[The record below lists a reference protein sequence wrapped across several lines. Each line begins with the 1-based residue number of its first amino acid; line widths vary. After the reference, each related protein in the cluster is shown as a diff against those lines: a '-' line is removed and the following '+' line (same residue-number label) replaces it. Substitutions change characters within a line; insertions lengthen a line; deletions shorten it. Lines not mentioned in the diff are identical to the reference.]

1 MIKYAVFDNEP
12 DWMAFRA
19 EYFTASESSKLTT
32 NAKDKN
38 EVLSVGAKTYIR
50 KCAAAVLAPN
60 EPGYYNSSMEHGKN
74 TEPVAVLNLANH
86 LGRSL
91 DDDDFIYTS
100 QNGFVFFY
108 DDEYNLGGTPDVII
122 KGINKSVEIKC
133 PNSDT
138 HLEYLMISTAEE
150 VKLKMPDYYGQMQTN
165 MYLTGTEE
173 SIFMSFDNR
182 FYNENLH
189 EHYINIPKD
198 YEYIERLLMKA
209 KHGKEYKEL
218 ILKTINEKSCQSSIT
233 RNTTKP
239 RRSTTKK
246 TT

>member
-12 DWMAFRA
+12 DWLAFRA
-19 EYFTASESSKLTT
+19 EYFTASESSKLITS
-32 NAKDKN
+32 AKDKN

-60 EPGYYNSSMEHGKN
+60 DPPYYNSSMERGKN
-74 TEPVAVLNLANH
+74 TEPVAVLSLAKH
-86 LGRSL
+86 LGRSV

-150 VKLKMPDYYGQMQTN
+150 VKSKMPDYYGQMQTN
-165 MYLTGTEE
+165 MYLTGTKEC
-173 SIFMSFDNR
+173 IFMSFDNR

-189 EHYINIPKD
+189 EHYIIIPKD
-198 YEYIERLLMKA
+198 PEYIERLLLKA
-209 KHGKEYKEL
+209 KHAKEYKEQ
-218 ILKTINEKSCQSSIT
+218 ILNIINKNAKVEPRKTKATRARKSSV
-233 RNTTKP
+233 
-239 RRSTTKK
+239 RSQ
-246 TT
+246 